1 MKLPGGSRAIV
12 ERQKLKDYC
21 LDPSHPRGK
30 HKARVFSS
38 VLGFTADDAERL
50 AEALL
55 ASAATGEAQQ
65 GIADMYGERYVLDS
79 VVSGP
84 RGTAIVRSTWIVRRG
99 QTTPRLT
106 SCFVK

>member
-12 ERQKLKDYC
+12 ERQKLTDYC

-55 ASAATGEAQQ
+55 AAAATGEAQQ
-65 GIADMYGERYVLDS
+65 GIVDTYRPAVRVRFRCERPARDRCGPEHLDRS
-79 VVSGP
+79 SG
-84 RGTAIVRSTWIVRRG
+84 
-99 QTTPRLT
+99 
-106 SCFVK
+106 